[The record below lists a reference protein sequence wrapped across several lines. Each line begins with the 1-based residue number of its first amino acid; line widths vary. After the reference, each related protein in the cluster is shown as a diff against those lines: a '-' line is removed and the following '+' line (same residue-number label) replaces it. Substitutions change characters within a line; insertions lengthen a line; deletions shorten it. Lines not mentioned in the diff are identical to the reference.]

1 MLKILW
7 LCLFVDTDCVEWD
20 VKPYYTM
27 WTLTQCRSARR
38 PFVLLMSSQKS
49 IDDGLGSD
57 CYCVSE

>member
-1 MLKILW
+1 MLKIVW
-7 LCLFVDTDCVEWD
+7 LCLFVD
-20 VKPYYTM
+20 M
-27 WTLTQCRSARR
+27 TQCRSARR